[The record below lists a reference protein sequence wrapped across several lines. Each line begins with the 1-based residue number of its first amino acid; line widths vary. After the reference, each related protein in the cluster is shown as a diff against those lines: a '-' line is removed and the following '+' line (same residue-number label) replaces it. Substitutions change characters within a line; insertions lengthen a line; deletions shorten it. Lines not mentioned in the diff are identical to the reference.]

1 MKRLLLIALALPLLA
16 WQPPPM
22 PLPGQEEPK
31 RLPDGRLQ
39 SEVILKAEHEKNV
52 EDVDKI
58 IALLDGV
65 ARELESAKPARD
77 NASLS
82 KDLEEVERLAKR
94 VRGRMV
100 RY

>member
-1 MKRLLLIALALPLLA
+1 MRRLLIIALALPLLG
-16 WQPPPM
+16 WQNPP

-52 EDVDKI
+52 EDMDKI
-58 IALLDGV
+58 LALLDGV
-65 ARELESAKPARD
+65 ARELQAETPARN
-77 NASLS
+77 NAALS

-94 VRGRMV
+94 VRTRMV